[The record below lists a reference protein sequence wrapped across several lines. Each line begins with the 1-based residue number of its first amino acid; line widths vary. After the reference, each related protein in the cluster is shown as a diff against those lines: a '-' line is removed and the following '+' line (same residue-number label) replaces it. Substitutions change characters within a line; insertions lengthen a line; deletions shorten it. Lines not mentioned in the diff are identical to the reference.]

1 MSQRP
6 TCIDCGANAPDTN
19 TNYTLISTSFGWR
32 LTRRALPG
40 GGQAVEWRC
49 ATCWR
54 KHKTGAGGKRAVGQ
68 GRNGFSEDAGT
79 EPRTSSRPPHRS
91 R

>member
-6 TCIDCGANAPDTN
+6 NCIDCGATAPETN

-32 LTRRALPG
+32 LTRQTQPG
-40 GGQAVEWRC
+40 GSVTVEWRC

-54 KHKTGAGGKRAVGQ
+54 KHKAKSQVPAALPRNARRVANGGSVSSKGSSSTPPPAG
-68 GRNGFSEDAGT
+68 
-79 EPRTSSRPPHRS
+79 
-91 R
+91 